1 MEMVQGETLS
11 ASAKTAEANL
21 RMLGKRKRTMLPRQA
36 SLYLQRIAGRLQAV
50 GEEASVDAVWP
61 PALMRLA
68 LLRRTELGDTHAA
81 DNLDRLLQDVPCIH
95 AEMPDIEPA
104 HAVDGYNL
112 LMMDVMRQT
121 SEHTAAV
128 RCLAETLMSDYPRAR
143 DECLPYSRATNLVL
157 VDTLGMLCPFLA
169 AYGRY
174 HGSEEAVLTAKRQL
188 LRFVEC
194 NVDGESHLPFHGYR
208 ADGPYRLGLHGWGR
222 GIGWY
227 LLGLCDTIME
237 LPEAD
242 AERPVL
248 IKAFGE
254 AVGTLTKLQRTD
266 GHWGWAP
273 LYPEARS
280 DASVAGFCGYAMA
293 RARRAGFLDS
303 RYDDAIDRAAQ
314 ALRRATDVNGVV
326 TGSSGE
332 CRGLLSY
339 SRRFGPQPWLQGTA
353 CAFLSLWPME

>member
-1 MEMVQGETLS
+1 MAQEASLS
-11 ASAKTAEANL
+11 VSVKMADASLE
-21 RMLGKRKRTMLPRQA
+21 MLGKRHRSVLPRQA
-36 SLYLQRIAGRLQAV
+36 SLYLQRIANRLQAM
-50 GEEASVDAVWP
+50 GEEVSVDAVWP

-68 LLRRTELGDTHAA
+68 LLRRMELGDMHAR
-81 DNLDRLLQDVPCIH
+81 DNLVRLLPDVH
-95 AEMPDIEPA
+95 AEMSDIEPA
-104 HAVDGYNL
+104 YAIDGYSL
-112 LMMDVMRQT
+112 LMMDVVQQT
-121 SEHTAAV
+121 SEHVATV
-128 RCLAETLMSDYPRAR
+128 RRLAETLMSDYPRGK
-143 DECLPYSRATNLVL
+143 DECLPYSRATDLVL

-208 ADGPYRLGLHGWGR
+208 AGGPYRLGLHGWGR
-222 GIGWY
+222 GVGWY
-227 LLGLCDTIME
+227 LLGLCDTIIE
-237 LPEAD
+237 LPNMD
-242 AERPVL
+242 AERPAL
-248 IKAFGE
+248 IKAFQE
-254 AVGTLTKLQRTD
+254 AVDTLMQLQRTD

-273 LYPEARS
+273 LYPETRS

-303 RYDDAIDRAAQ
+303 KYDDAIDRAAQ
-314 ALRRATDVNGVV
+314 ALQRATDVNGVV

-339 SRRFGPQPWLQGTA
+339 SRWFGPQPWLQGTA
-353 CAFLSLWPME
+353 CAFLSLWPVE